1 VKKLRDK
8 VRVNT
13 KNLSISAKVSRIK
26 KREIDK
32 FIYEMLTREGNMT
45 PFGWELDTSCIV
57 DVNYKNKIQKIEEP
71 EIVLDFS
78 GILVQ
83 DIDSMTLRVNGEIQ
97 KDFVKQIK
105 FHTDLEIFHQNNY
118 SSEYAMIE
126 VSEDRINYAL
136 EINEEYDSKKIWC
149 GISRNLIATD
159 VLVCWMNLTYNNEF
173 IYQTRP
179 VETKV
184 IKSYVVNPIGE
195 RVLLER
201 NF

>member
-1 VKKLRDK
+1 MNNKKLK
-8 VRVNT
+8 IT
-13 KNLSISAKVSRIK
+13 NLSISAKVSRIK

-32 FIYEMLTREGNMT
+32 SIYAMVTREGNMT
-45 PFGWELDTSCIV
+45 PFGWEWDISWIV

-83 DIDSMTLRVNGEIQ
+83 DIDSMTLRVNGEVQ
-97 KDFVKQIK
+97 ENFVSQIK
-105 FHTDLEIFHQNNY
+105 FHTDFEIYHQNNY

-126 VSEDRINYAL
+126 VSEDRINY
-136 EINEEYDSKKIWC
+136 EIKINEEYNPEKIGC
-149 GISRNLIATD
+149 GISRNLIAEN

-173 IYQTRP
+173 ICQTRP
-179 VETKV
+179 VETKI
-184 IKSYVVNPIGE
+184 IKSYVVNPKGE
-195 RVLLER
+195 RILLER

>member
-1 VKKLRDK
+1 MKKPRDK

-45 PFGWELDTSCIV
+45 PFGWELDNSCIV
-57 DVNYKNKIQKIEEP
+57 DVNYKNKIQKIEGP

-78 GILVQ
+78 GTLVQ
-83 DIDSMTLRVNGEIQ
+83 DIDSMTLRVNSEIQ
-97 KDFVKQIK
+97 KDFVNQIK

-136 EINEEYDSKKIWC
+136 EINEEYDSKKIGC

-173 IYQTRP
+173 IIQTRP
-179 VETKV
+179 VETKI

>member
-1 VKKLRDK
+1 MKKLRDK

>member
-1 VKKLRDK
+1 MKKPRDK

-45 PFGWELDTSCIV
+45 PFGWELDNSCIV

-83 DIDSMTLRVNGEIQ
+83 DIDSMTLRVNSEIQ
-97 KDFVKQIK
+97 KEFIKQIK

-136 EINEEYDSKKIWC
+136 EINEEYDSKKIGC

>member
-1 VKKLRDK
+1 MKKPRDK
-8 VRVNT
+8 VKVNT
-13 KNLSISAKVSRIK
+13 ANLSISAKVSRIK

-32 FIYEMLTREGNMT
+32 FIYAMVTREGNMT
-45 PFGWELDTSCIV
+45 PFGWEWDISCIV

-105 FHTDLEIFHQNNY
+105 FHTNLEIYHQNNY
-118 SSEYAMIE
+118 SSEYSMIE
-126 VSEDRINYAL
+126 VSEDRINYEL
-136 EINEEYDSKKIWC
+136 EINEKYDSKKIGC
-149 GISRNLIATD
+149 GISRNLIAEN
-159 VLVCWMNLTYNNEF
+159 VLVCWMNLTYNNDY
-173 IYQTRP
+173 ICQTRP
-179 VETKV
+179 VETKL
-184 IKSYVVNPIGE
+184 INSYVVNPIGE